1 MPGEIDSL
9 EIKIAADSQD
19 AKTSVD
25 NLAFSLKRL
34 GRIAGTVTSPI
45 TKFAEELE
53 KLKINTAPI
62 EKIEGIVNKINS
74 AMNELANVKAPENI
88 TNIAQSLSSLSS
100 ITESI
105 SKFSVKPNFS
115 ADVDA
120 LKNGIQKVN
129 EIGNEDVSTQTIK
142 NIENLATVLGYIRTI
157 TQYSNDIKV
166 DKSFSDSV
174 GAIGDGVAK
183 LNSIGNDEISDKSI
197 SNIETLS
204 KVMEMLGTLSP
215 NAHEFK
221 IDKSF
226 MQSMETLRGGIA
238 KMRDVG
244 SADIPDSTAKNVE
257 KIAEIVS
264 TLSAISPYFS
274 SLNVG
279 KNFTQSIEFIG
290 EGISKLNQIWNNEIS
305 EKSVSNIETLS
316 NAMNALSNIT
326 PTASAVKID
335 KSFTQ
340 SAETLSDGVSKLSG
354 VFNQNIPDNAIDNI
368 EKISGIVSALGAV
381 APFLGSINVGRTF
394 GSSAEAITDGIAK
407 LNGVI
412 NLSIPDSAVSTI
424 EALSEIITA
433 LSAIAPYANGLK
445 VNKSFEQSVDAIGA
459 GITKLNSFG
468 EVSLSE
474 NTVASLA
481 MLAEAMP
488 NLSALAESTKG
499 LQINIGFADSVEK
512 LGDAL
517 QKVNSIG
524 NIQLSEDTIVSI
536 KKLDEAIAGLAKVSE
551 SANGFKI
558 GRGFTNSIDTLSEAI
573 PKLNELGSSG
583 DVTAVSANVQNLNDA
598 TANLKNIAEN
608 IKAFSIG
615 TSFSTNIDYLKAAIN
630 QLESLKGTGEMT
642 QGIEN
647 LERGFNRMNSID
659 VGDGAAYLLLAAQDY
674 NRALGY
680 LLQFNLGASF
690 NENIDRIARAAETL
704 ANVDFSGFERMNDAL
719 SQIPENVSVSFGAS
733 TDEVQ
738 SMISS
743 LTKLSDTVETIKQSM
758 AKKLV
763 QNSGERETTS
773 KIDYQWSDDEVRKA
787 IERADAFKA
796 EQTEVKK
803 TLDAY
808 KRLGEEVPENVK
820 QAADRVGLLGNA
832 TKNATNSAVKAAA
845 ESAKSAQSSVEAA
858 GKSVESTKEQFTAF
872 QSDVSGALTT
882 IGRFGAG
889 IAKLNIGVVMSPL
902 KMVGNAFVK
911 AAEKAN
917 QLWKSLKRIAM
928 YRAIRAA
935 LKAISEGFK
944 EGRENLYQ
952 YSLQVGTEF
961 AKSMDKAATAALY
974 LKNSIGAAT
983 APLTN
988 YLVPIIDRAVDSIVE
1003 LINKFNE
1010 LSASLMGA
1018 QTWTKAL
1025 KFPKAWAEAADDAT
1039 DSAKKLKSTVLG
1051 FDELNVIEPKLP
1063 TTKSSEFTADDYSK
1077 MFTEMQTD
1085 YHIQEKVQEIIVPI
1099 KLAWDNEG
1107 DRTLES
1113 IKTAWNQIK
1122 GLVEAVG
1129 ASFREVWLN
1138 GTGQQTLE
1146 TIAGIIQGIV
1156 GTVGNL
1162 AAAFTTAWEE
1172 AGLGTHIV
1180 QGLWD
1185 TANIVLQYVKDV
1197 WADISEWAQNLDFT
1211 PLLEAFDG
1219 LVWAVRDLLDPSGA
1233 LYQMLRS
1240 LWTKVLLPIGKWLI
1254 EKGIP
1259 KAIGLITSALRLL
1272 GTVLEKIKP
1281 IWDWLANEMIPD
1293 VGKFLGGAFDGIATY
1308 LTDGFDTLTKLMNGE
1323 DVSGSLA
1330 VGFWSEFWDSADD
1343 LDGSFWEDWLNG
1355 AKDIV
1360 SDSSLSRQMQ
1370 GIGEKLFD
1378 FDESIKDWWN
1388 ENILGQNNETVEI
1401 GIKPVLSGTDALTN
1415 PLEEDWAPDTGFSE
1429 FIETWGQ
1436 GIDVIRNFFS
1446 SEWNGYI
1453 EAWGNGWQSIKDTAS
1468 ELWNGVVEAW
1478 STGWTSIKDTAS
1490 ALWNGFIESWQI
1502 GVDSI
1507 KEFFTQK
1514 WESYKTSWQSGWET
1528 ISKAVCDKWTKV
1540 KNALGTGWATLK
1552 SKVADYADN
1561 WKSGFTAI
1569 WDFVSEK
1576 WESLK
1581 NSLSSG
1587 WDTLKDHVSD
1597 FADDFKGKFNGVKTI
1612 ISTSWADIKKDF
1624 NDGISEFTGNWST
1637 GIGDM
1642 EKWFSDGI
1650 DNLTGYWSDG
1660 VSELGKTFSGIW
1672 TDIKGY
1678 AESGIESV
1686 KTTITNSAA
1695 WKFLSGIGE
1704 KISGAFSTGFESL
1717 TKTMSAVAEKI
1728 KKPIQSILDVLESLL
1743 NSFIEGL
1750 NYYIGKINNAL
1761 SIDIPD
1767 NVPVIGGTK
1776 FSIDIPLIPI
1786 VNLAPLAGG
1795 GIPQTGQMF
1804 IAREAGAELVGRVGS
1819 RTAVMNNEQIVS
1831 AVSDGVYR
1839 AMMNA
1844 MSHSNNGSDG
1854 KPVEMHVHLD
1864 GREITSTV
1872 EQTQRERGIDIF
1884 SGAVFV

>member
-9 EIKIAADSQD
+9 EIKIAADAQD
-19 AKTSVD
+19 AKSHVLT
-25 NLAFSLKRL
+25 LAMSLERL
-34 GRIAGTVTSPI
+34 GKAATSATAPLKVLANTLNSIKINNAPIQQLGEVVGKLTPVIDSLSKMKAPDNIAG
-45 TKFAEELE
+45 
-53 KLKINTAPI
+53 
-62 EKIEGIVNKINS
+62 
-74 AMNELANVKAPENI
+74 
-88 TNIAQSLSSLSS
+88 IAQSLSSLSE
-100 ITESI
+100 ITKAVSE
-105 SKFSVKPNFS
+105 FNVKSNFE
-115 ADVDA
+115 ANVDG
-120 LKNGIQKVN
+120 LRTGIQKLN
-129 EIGNEDVSTQTIK
+129 EIGNEDVSAQTLR
-142 NIENLATVLGYIRTI
+142 NIENLANVLGDIRTI
-157 TQYSNDIKV
+157 SQYSQGVSV
-166 DKSFSDSV
+166 DK
-174 GAIGDGVAK
+174 
-183 LNSIGNDEISDKSI
+183 
-197 SNIETLS
+197 T
-204 KVMEMLGTLSP
+204 
-215 NAHEFK
+215 
-221 IDKSF
+221 
-226 MQSMETLRGGIA
+226 
-238 KMRDVG
+238 
-244 SADIPDSTAKNVE
+244 
-257 KIAEIVS
+257 
-264 TLSAISPYFS
+264 
-274 SLNVG
+274 
-279 KNFTQSIEFIG
+279 FTQSIESIG
-290 EGISKLNQIWNNEIS
+290 EGISKLNKIGADEVS
-305 EKSVSNIETLS
+305 DKSVSNIEVLS
-316 NAMNALSNIT
+316 RVMNALSNISPAAGAVKIDKSFAQSVDSLT
-326 PTASAVKID
+326 DGMAKLKGVGDSDISDKTISNVELFSKAIQVIGEISQSASAVKID

-354 VFNQNIPDNAIDNI
+354 VFNQNIPDNAIENI
-368 EKISGIVSALGAV
+368 EKISGIVSELGAV
-381 APFLGSINVGRTF
+381 APYLGSINVGRTF

-424 EALSEIITA
+424 ETLSEIITA

-445 VNKSFEQSVDAIGA
+445 VNKSFEQSVEAIGA
-459 GITKLNSFG
+459 GIVKLNSFG
-468 EVSLSE
+468 EISLSD
-474 NTVASLA
+474 NTLASIEMFA
-481 MLAEAMP
+481 NAIP
-488 NLSALAESTKG
+488 SLSALAASTKE
-499 LQINIGFADSVEK
+499 LNISSNFADSIES
-512 LGDAL
+512 LGKAL
-517 QKVNSIG
+517 QSVNSLG
-524 NIQLSEDTIVSI
+524 NVSLSEDTIVSI
-536 KKLDEAIAGLAKVSE
+536 KKLNEAISGLSSVSAN
-551 SANGFKI
+551 ANGFKV
-558 GRGFTNSIDTLSEAI
+558 GKSFANSIDTISENI
-573 PKLNELGSSG
+573 PKLNALGSSG
-583 DVTAVSANVQNLNDA
+583 DVSAASENVQNLNNA
-598 TANLKNIAEN
+598 TASLKSVAEN
-608 IKAFSIG
+608 INSFDIGKGFSVSVDI
-615 TSFSTNIDYLKAAIN
+615 LKAAIT
-630 QLESLKGTGEMT
+630 QLESLSGTGELT
-642 QGIEN
+642 KGIEN
-647 LERGFNRMNSID
+647 LERGFSRMNQIEIGTGF
-659 VGDGAAYLLLAAQDY
+659 VELYEAAKRY
-674 NRALGY
+674 NQAMTY
-680 LLQFNLGASF
+680 LLQFNIGANFSD
-690 NENIDRIARAAETL
+690 NINRIARAAETL
-704 ANVDFSGFERMNDAL
+704 NAVDFSGFTKMNAAL
-719 SQIPENVSVSFGAS
+719 AQIPENVRITFGAG

-738 SMISS
+738 TMISS
-743 LTKLSDTVETIKQSM
+743 LKALSETVETIKQGM

-773 KIDYQWSDDEVRKA
+773 KIDYQWSDDEVRKTL
-787 IERADAFKA
+787 ERAEAFKA
-796 EQTEVKK
+796 EQQEIKK
-803 TLDAY
+803 TLGAY
-808 KRLGEEVPENVK
+808 KRLGEEAPDSVK
-820 QAADRVGLLGNA
+820 QAAERLGLLGNA
-832 TKNATNSAVKAAA
+832 AKNATNGAVESAAA
-845 ESAKSAQSSVEAA
+845 SAKSAQSSVEAA
-858 GKSVESTKEQFTAF
+858 GKSAESAKEQFTAF
-872 QSDVSGALTT
+872 QTDASGALTT

-889 IAKLNIGVVMSPL
+889 IAKLNIGVVMAPL

-935 LKAISEGFK
+935 LKAISDGFK

-988 YLVPIIDRAVDSIVE
+988 YLVPIIDRAVDSIVD

-1010 LSASLMGA
+1010 LTASLMGA

-1025 KFPKAWAEAADDAT
+1025 KFPKAWADAADDAT

-1107 DRTLES
+1107 DRTLAS
-1113 IKTAWNQIK
+1113 IKTAWEQIK
-1122 GLVEAVG
+1122 GLIEAVG

-1146 TIAGIIQGIV
+1146 LIAGIIQGIV

-1162 AAAFTTAWEE
+1162 AAAFTRAWEE

-1180 QGLWD
+1180 QGVWD

-1197 WADISEWAQNLDFT
+1197 WADISEWAQNLNFA

-1219 LVWAVRDLLDPSGA
+1219 LVYSVKELLDPSGA
-1233 LYQMLRS
+1233 LYQIMRDI
-1240 LWTKVLLPIGKWLI
+1240 WTKVLLPIGKWLV
-1254 EKGIP
+1254 EKGLP
-1259 KAIGLITSALRLL
+1259 KAINLITAAVKLL
-1272 GTVLEKIKP
+1272 GGVLESLKP
-1281 IWDWLANEMIPD
+1281 VWDWLANEMIPD
-1293 VGKFLGGAFDGIATY
+1293 VGKFLSGAFSGIADFVIDDIETIAKQ
-1308 LTDGFDTLTKLMNGE
+1308 LKGE
-1323 DVSGSLA
+1323 NVTSLFG
-1330 VGFWSEFWDSADD
+1330 GFWDELFYTGND
-1343 LDGSFWEDWLNG
+1343 LNGAFWEDWLNG

-1388 ENILGQNNETVEI
+1388 KNVLGQNNETVEI

-1436 GIDVIRNFFS
+1436 GIDVIRNFFTT
-1446 SEWNGYI
+1446 EWNGYI
-1453 EAWGNGWQSIKDTAS
+1453 EAWGNGWQSIKDSAS
-1468 ELWNGVVEAW
+1468 EMWNGVVEAW
-1478 STGWTSIKDTAS
+1478 STGWNNIKDTAS
-1490 ALWNGFIESWQI
+1490 SLWNGFVESWQS

-1507 KEFFTQK
+1507 KDFFTQK
-1514 WESYKTSWQSGWET
+1514 WTSYKDSWSSGWET
-1528 ISKAVCDKWTKV
+1528 ISKAVGDRWTKI
-1540 KNALGTGWATLK
+1540 KNSLGTGWASLK
-1552 SKVADYADN
+1552 SKVTDYADN

-1587 WDTLKDHVSD
+1587 WDALKENVSG
-1597 FADDFKGKFNGVKTI
+1597 FADDFKGKFDNVKTV
-1612 ISTSWADIKKDF
+1612 ISTSWADIKQDF

-1642 EKWFSDGI
+1642 QKWFSDGVT
-1650 DNLTGYWSDG
+1650 NLTGYWSDG

-1672 TDIKGY
+1672 NDIKGY

-1686 KTTITNSAA
+1686 KTAITNSAA
-1695 WKFLSGIGE
+1695 WKFLTGIGE

-1728 KKPIQSILDVLESLL
+1728 KTPINSVLDVLESLL
-1743 NSFIEGL
+1743 NNFIDGM
-1750 NYYIGKINNAL
+1750 NYYIGKINSAL

-1767 NVPVIGGTK
+1767 NVPIIGGTK
-1776 FSIDIPLIPI
+1776 FSIDIPEIPV
-1786 VNLAPLAGG
+1786 VNLAHLADG
-1795 GIPQTGQMF
+1795 GIPQIGQMF
-1804 IAREAGAELVGRVGS
+1804 IAREAGAELVGRVGNH
-1819 RTAVMNNEQIVS
+1819 TAVMNNEQIVS

-1839 AMMNA
+1839 AMMSA
-1844 MSHSNNGSDG
+1844 MSHSNNSSDG

-1872 EQTQRERGIDIF
+1872 EQTKRERGIDIF